1 MKKLSLLI
9 SMILCVTISGV
20 YAAWVFAG
28 NNIVDKDTTITI
40 AMGEVSNDAATPGTY
55 SISTNFSLKIEPLS
69 DVEPGT
75 SVEHANHI
83 VAIDWILDDG
93 ATEPL
98 ITFTFTPTD
107 AATQEQKANGVTSQ
121 FYLIT
126 SAALA
131 GGEMSYSG
139 RNIFKFGATKGDPRT
154 INAGGDVNAWT
165 KSGNAFTYTI
175 KAKDFISLNDGE
187 GNDGERNYFLIDTL
201 EDWNTFNAAIAGNI
215 VIYITDTVTDATGA

>member
-40 AMGEVSNDAATPGTY
+40 AMGEVSTEANAPGTY
-55 SISTNFSLKIEPLS
+55 SISTNFSLSIEPLS

-83 VAIDWILDDG
+83 AAIDWILDDG
-93 ATEPL
+93 ATKPQ

-107 AATQEQKANGVTSQ
+107 AATLDQKDDGVISQ
-121 FYLIT
+121 FYFIT

-131 GGEMSYSG
+131 GSEMTYADSP
-139 RNIFKFGATKGDPRT
+139 IFKFDARKDKPET
-154 INAGGDVNAWT
+154 INKKGTGEIAWT
-165 KSGNAFTYTI
+165 KNGDGTFTYTI
-175 KAKDFISLNDGE
+175 DDASEYIQLGGTF
-187 GNDGERNYFLIDTL
+187 YVDTL

-215 VIYITDTVTDATGA
+215 VVFITDSVTDVSTGA